1 MSLENMTIKE
11 FKEVSNLLS
20 GGSKE
25 ESPFIVGENYLIR
38 TVTFT
43 YSGKLKSKT
52 NMFLVLESAS
62 WIADTGRYN
71 ECLKDQSK
79 FNEVEPYKYD
89 VIVACGAIVDAT
101 KIDTLI
107 TSVK

>member
-11 FKEVSNLLS
+11 FKEFTSLLS
-20 GGSKE
+20 VGSKE

-52 NMFLVLESAS
+52 NMFLLLESAS

-101 KIDTLI
+101 KIDTLVTI
-107 TSVK
+107 VK